1 MKKRIVSIFLV
12 LAMTLGVVSSGFAAK
27 MPNGNEIEPHNN
39 RYYYVTEYSSPD
51 YKVESV
57 RSFTVEDYE
66 AAVVAEAVGAGLLGV
81 VAAAIPGHL
90 DDVSMAPY
98 ITRVVSQLAL
108 FYTSLKTVLLDDD
121 IFYTVT
127 VSSRHEYRYQVDRL
141 DETNRHCVSEK
152 IHFKVVTEYIDGST
166 DVKTDT
172 IIMK

>member
-66 AAVVAEAVGAGLLGV
+66 AAVVAEVVGAGLLGV

-98 ITRVVSQLAL
+98 ITRDESQ
-108 FYTSLKTVLLDDD
+108 
-121 IFYTVT
+121 
-127 VSSRHEYRYQVDRL
+127 
-141 DETNRHCVSEK
+141 
-152 IHFKVVTEYIDGST
+152 
-166 DVKTDT
+166 
-172 IIMK
+172 